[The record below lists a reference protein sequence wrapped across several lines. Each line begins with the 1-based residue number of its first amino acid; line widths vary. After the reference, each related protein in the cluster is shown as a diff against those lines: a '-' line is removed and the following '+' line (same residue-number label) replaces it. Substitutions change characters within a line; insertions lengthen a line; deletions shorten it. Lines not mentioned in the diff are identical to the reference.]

1 MSRHDERPNDGQHN
15 ERRRRRRRRRH
26 YSGSFFCVSCNWIL
40 IALLGEEE
48 DNIICDNYYNS
59 FRDKNEEQRGK
70 RIKITTDQERFF
82 CWDTMFPT
90 TLLYFRRFGR
100 VGGVGWYDESVRV
113 DFFNYAQSESFRKL
127 SFILIKRR
135 LFGHFGLDKETKSM
149 VMMAGDTS
157 EETSEERGN
166 AERIF
171 RQLHVKE
178 KTPIKLGQGTARSIE
193 NRNTIRPFN

>member
-82 CWDTMFPT
+82 WGMQCFQLLFCISVGLAEWVVWVDTMKASEWISLIMHNPKVFGNSRSSWLRGDFLDISGWT
-90 TLLYFRRFGR
+90 KKQSQWWWWQEIRRKRRRKRGATLR
-100 VGGVGWYDESVRV
+100 
-113 DFFNYAQSESFRKL
+113 ESFDNCTW
-127 SFILIKRR
+127 RR
-135 LFGHFGLDKETKSM
+135 
-149 VMMAGDTS
+149 
-157 EETSEERGN
+157 R
-166 AERIF
+166 
-171 RQLHVKE
+171 RQL
-178 KTPIKLGQGTARSIE
+178 S
-193 NRNTIRPFN
+193 